1 VVTTIAPPSAFHCA
15 LDATTGAMPWPYA
28 AETIFSAILANG
40 MIYASMLL

>member
-1 VVTTIAPPSAFHCA
+1 
-15 LDATTGAMPWPYA
+15 MPWPYA